1 MKHSVFR
8 HLKNSIQNL
17 EIFKT
22 LDNDTKEIENIAE
35 RFSKYDSVFVIG
47 TGGSSLGSKCLVNFE
62 SKYYNKQSKITF
74 LENVDSRTF
83 QNAIENNDPQKTG
96 IIIISKSGNT
106 TEPLIIFETLRT
118 VWNDFDFA
126 NNAVALTEFSENNL
140 LRKLANNI
148 GMDVIQHNPKIGGRF
163 SVFSNVG
170 LIPASISGVNIK
182 HFLQGAKNVI
192 DCIKKSETPDECSLF
207 SDIFSMAE
215 VFAKGTINQHV
226 LFSYS
231 DLMDDFGKWYTQ
243 LISESLGKN
252 ENFGITPIR
261 AIGTVDQHSML
272 QLFLGGPRNKLYTV
286 NTQNKNY
293 ETPQLSDS
301 QIDMLNGHSIHDM
314 MRIHQKST
322 IEALKSKAQ
331 VRVLNFE
338 EINIET
344 IGFLMML
351 AFVEVVVIS
360 MVANINPYDQ
370 PAVEEVKILVKKYL
384 SQKGYY

>member
-226 LFSYS
+226 LF
-231 DLMDDFGKWYTQ
+231 
-243 LISESLGKN
+243 
-252 ENFGITPIR
+252 
-261 AIGTVDQHSML
+261 
-272 QLFLGGPRNKLYTV
+272 
-286 NTQNKNY
+286 
-293 ETPQLSDS
+293 
-301 QIDMLNGHSIHDM
+301 
-314 MRIHQKST
+314 
-322 IEALKSKAQ
+322 
-331 VRVLNFE
+331 
-338 EINIET
+338 
-344 IGFLMML
+344 
-351 AFVEVVVIS
+351 
-360 MVANINPYDQ
+360 
-370 PAVEEVKILVKKYL
+370 
-384 SQKGYY
+384 